1 MSCTIAQ
8 RCLSVSRTGTI
19 GPTSSSQCRRTAS
32 SAGRRRRGRPGDH
45 FSPSPFERRSKI
57 NISDKFAVHRELRE
71 DDPYGVRRYLLFP
84 RGVNAGYTEELP
96 PAETLVASLNANRN
110 VLFGARLHRSVLLSD
125 ENEGGRC
132 GGVDDKRY
140 RTEYLSAC
148 GPLLDL
154 AQEDSATNGQQVQA
168 LARLGGLCSWV
179 ASCLDVG
186 GEGSSVLR
194 ALMQESAAAEE
205 EKIDEPLQ
213 RNDGIRPGKRAR
225 QRINDHSGLL
235 TPEDEPE
242 RLKLLEAVQA
252 IATGVPRPG
261 HSVVG
266 AGTYRDGMRG
276 WVALAREY
284 AALATVSDDGDRR
297 GLEEVALYRS
307 RDGEVASIEHLANTR
322 DVLDDGGAMARIF
335 FV

>member
-1 MSCTIAQ
+1 MSYNFTR
-8 RCLSVSRTGTI
+8 RCLSSCGRAGTL
-19 GPTSSSQCRRTAS
+19 GLTPSSQCRRTLAN
-32 SAGRRRRGRPGDH
+32 SAGRRRRGRPGAGDH

-84 RGVNAGYTEELP
+84 RGVDAGYTEELP
-96 PAETLVASLNANRN
+96 PAETLVASMNANRN

-125 ENEGGRC
+125 EDEGGGRC
-132 GGVDDKRY
+132 GGVDGGDNARY

-148 GPLLDL
+148 GCLLDL
-154 AQEDSATNGQQVQA
+154 ALEDSATNGQQVQA

-179 ASCLDVG
+179 ASCLEDG

-194 ALMQESAAAEE
+194 SLMRESVASE
-205 EKIDEPLQ
+205 DEPTDEPRQ
-213 RNDGIRPGKRAR
+213 RDDGIRPGKRAR

-235 TPEDEPE
+235 TPEDESE
-242 RLKLLEAVQA
+242 RIKLLEAVRA

-261 HSVVG
+261 HGVVG

-276 WVALAREY
+276 PP
-284 AALATVSDDGDRR
+284 
-297 GLEEVALYRS
+297 
-307 RDGEVASIEHLANTR
+307 
-322 DVLDDGGAMARIF
+322 
-335 FV
+335 